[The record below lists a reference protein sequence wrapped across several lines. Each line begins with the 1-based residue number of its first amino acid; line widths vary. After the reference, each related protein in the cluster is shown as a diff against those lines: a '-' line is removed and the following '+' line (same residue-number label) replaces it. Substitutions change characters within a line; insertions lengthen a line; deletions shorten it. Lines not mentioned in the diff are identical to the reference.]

1 MLEDIQ
7 DEIIDNIKKEF
18 EKNKNIEKFQSLTYK
33 LIYNTLKPF
42 KYIAS
47 LIILLIIITF
57 FMNIINIYLN
67 TRIFIQIGKK

>member
-18 EKNKNIEKFQSLTYK
+18 EKNKNIEKFQSLTYQ

-67 TRIFIQIGKK
+67 TQIFIQIGKK